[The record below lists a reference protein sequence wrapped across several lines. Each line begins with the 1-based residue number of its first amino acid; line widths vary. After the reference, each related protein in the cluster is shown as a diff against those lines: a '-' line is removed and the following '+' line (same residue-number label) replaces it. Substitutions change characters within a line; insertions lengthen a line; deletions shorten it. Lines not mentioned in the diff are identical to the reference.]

1 MGYIDLK
8 NVDGR
13 IEVSYVRLSETA
25 IKEIERFKHVFE
37 NLSGNEAED
46 RLFLQYFIDRTGFE
60 YDVLYDGNSVYSYKR
75 IMKDF
80 KRYLNSE
87 AKDMSEKLY
96 DFFSLNIGTIAHYNK
111 IGWMATYP
119 TIDDVKDLF
128 EKNELGQRVV
138 DYIPKRMTDVKRIVD
153 DMQEILNNY

>member
-13 IEVSYVRLSETA
+13 IKVSYVRLSETA

-46 RLFLQYFIDRTGFE
+46 RIFLQDFIDKTGFK
-60 YDVLYDGNSVYSYKR
+60 YDVLYDGNSVYSYKK

-80 KRYLNSE
+80 KRYLDSG

-96 DFFSLNIGTIAHYNK
+96 DFFNLNIGTIAHYNK

-119 TIDDVKDLF
+119 TIDDIKDLF
-128 EKNELGQRVV
+128 EENELGQSVV
-138 DYIPKRMTDVKRIVD
+138 NYPPKRMTDVKRIVD
-153 DMQEILNNY
+153 DMQNLLNRY